1 MSIHAQETHKGF
13 ALLLALIVSSVVLA
27 IGISILEISISQ
39 ITLSSTSRESEFAF
53 QAAHAGVDCMW
64 YWRNEESENF
74 EGLTTPFPVIN
85 CFGSDALTAV
95 RSTLFADAEAH
106 ARSYTYQF
114 QWGDP
119 QRCTSAEMVVMNAH
133 SKDLTLNFVN
143 KAVGDE
149 GEKECQEGNVCTVIF
164 SRGYNRSCEELE
176 TSIFSLQREI
186 TVEF

>member
-1 MSIHAQETHKGF
+1 MSMHSKQSQKGF

-53 QAAHAGVDCMW
+53 QAAHAGVDCLW

-74 EGLTTPFPVIN
+74 EGLTTPFPVIE
-85 CFGSDALTAV
+85 CFGTGVLSAIRTTV
-95 RSTLFADAEAH
+95 FADSEAH

-119 QRCTSAEMVVMNAH
+119 QRCTIAEMVVMNAH
-133 SKDLTLNFVN
+133 SKDLILNFVN
-143 KAVGDE
+143 EAVGDE
-149 GEKECQEGNVCTVIF
+149 GTKECLDGNVCTVLF
-164 SRGYNRSCEELE
+164 SRGYNRSCEELD